1 MTESFR
7 LSRDHEGTKRAPL
20 SLFSERT
27 LLLSSLSLFS
37 DSAISAESE
46 LRPVTKQATISTAL
60 LLTTGS
66 CRIRVPRSRRKRR
79 RPIR

>member
-7 LSRDHEGTKRAPL
+7 LSRDHDGTARAPL

-46 LRPVTKQATISTAL
+46 LRPVTKQAAFPTAL

-66 CRIRVPRSRRKRR
+66 CRNRVPRSRRMRQ
-79 RPIR
+79 